1 MCPEGALPSNP
12 GPVEYVTVPILLVIA
27 LGGALGALGRF
38 GLEEAF
44 PEFVPGGW
52 PWGTLL
58 ANLIGSFAIGL
69 IATSP
74 RVDDGPAWLRP
85 FLITGVLGGFT
96 TFSAFAL
103 ELGVMLDAGRILAAA
118 GYLLITLLGGL
129 SAVHI
134 ALWFR
139 GRFAG
144 TPVED
149 GGRP

>member
-1 MCPEGALPSNP
+1 M
-12 GPVEYVTVPILLVIA
+12 TVPVLLVIA

-44 PEFVPGGW
+44 PPFVPGGW

-74 RVDDGPAWLRP
+74 RVDDGPDWLRP

-103 ELGVMLDAGRILAAA
+103 ELGVMLDAGRIVAASI
-118 GYLLITLLGGL
+118 YLLVTLLGGL
-129 SAVHI
+129 SAVQV
-134 ALWFR
+134 AVWLR
-139 GRFAG
+139 GRFTG
-144 TPVED
+144 MRVGD
-149 GGRP
+149 GEPS